1 MNLKAK
7 ESFDY
12 FHITK
17 DSRPI
22 VKYGSDGKERNYA
35 KFKGRVVLAKNATP
49 QLLLIKAEDSD
60 EGNYCC
66 HVYTTDNHEQTC
78 IKLKILGKPFFR
90 CLPSWLVLFCLFLVF
105 QVNYFASG
113 MHYLSDLHFGLHN
126 IRPRLF
132 KRWIMLS
139 SG

>member
-1 MNLKAK
+1 MNPKAN

-12 FHITK
+12 FDIIK
-17 DSRPI
+17 GIRPI
-22 VKYGSDGKERNYA
+22 VKYGSDGKTIIYS
-35 KFKGRVVLAKNATP
+35 KFKGRVILAKNATP
-49 QLLLIKAEDSD
+49 ELLLIKAEESD
-60 EGNYCC
+60 EGRYCC
-66 HVYTTDNHEQTC
+66 RVFTTDNHEQTC
-78 IKLKILGKPFFR
+78 IKLTILGKPFFR

-132 KRWIMLS
+132 KRWITLS